1 MIAMRR
7 TAALAFAVAAG
18 LTTSQAL
25 AGGVAVPLDEVR
37 TVAFAKPV
45 ATVYVGNPSIAD
57 INMIDARHA
66 FVLGKR
72 FGTTN
77 IIALDNSGH
86 EHANTYVSVS
96 GSNGAI
102 VTLTKG
108 ATPTK
113 PVTQT
118 TLSCTGV
125 RCEESPVPGDA
136 RFGEVMGE
144 SAVHDQMGTKA
155 H

>member
-1 MIAMRR
+1 MRR
-7 TAALAFAVAAG
+7 TVALAFVIAAG
-18 LTTSQAL
+18 LTGGQAL

-86 EHANTYVSVS
+86 EVANTYVSVS
-96 GSNGAI
+96 GSNGTT

-108 ATPTK
+108 ATQSK
-113 PVTQT
+113 PATQM
-118 TLSCTGV
+118 TLSCTGM
-125 RCEESPVPGDA
+125 RCEEAPVPGDA
-136 RFGEVMGE
+136 GYGAVMADVGRHGEMG
-144 SAVHDQMGTKA
+144 ARGQ
-155 H
+155 

>member
-7 TAALAFAVAAG
+7 NFALAFVVAAG
-18 LTTSQAL
+18 LTGGHAL

-45 ATVYVGNPSIAD
+45 TTVYVGNPSIAD

-77 IIALDNSGH
+77 IIALDNTGH
-86 EHANTYVSVS
+86 EVANTYVSVS
-96 GSNGAI
+96 GSNSAT

-108 ATPTK
+108 GTGSTPA
-113 PVTQT
+113 TQT
-118 TLSCTGV
+118 TLSCSGS
-125 RCEESPVPGDA
+125 RCEVAPVPGEA
-136 RFGEVMGE
+136 RYSTVMGDA
-144 SAVHDQMGTKA
+144 SVHEQMGSK
-155 H
+155 

>member
-7 TAALAFAVAAG
+7 NFAFAFVLAAG
-18 LTTSQAL
+18 LTGGQAL

-45 ATVYVGNPSIAD
+45 TTVYVGNPSIAD

-77 IIALDNSGH
+77 IIALDNTGH
-86 EHANTYVSVS
+86 EVANTYVSVLGAS
-96 GSNGAI
+96 GGT

-108 ATPTK
+108 ASGTTPA
-113 PVTQT
+113 TQT
-118 TLSCTGV
+118 TLACDGS
-125 RCEESPVPGDA
+125 RCEVAPVPGDA
-136 RFGEVMGE
+136 RFGSVMGDVSMHE
-144 SAVHDQMGTKA
+144 QMGAK
-155 H
+155 

>member
-1 MIAMRR
+1 MRR
-7 TAALAFAVAAG
+7 TVALAFVVAAG
-18 LTTSQAL
+18 LTGGQAL
-25 AGGVAVPLDEVR
+25 AAGVAVPLDEVR

-77 IIALDNSGH
+77 IIALDNDGH
-86 EHANTYVSVS
+86 EVANTYVSVS
-96 GSNGAI
+96 GSNSAI

-108 ATPTK
+108 ATQSK
-113 PVTQT
+113 PVSQM
-118 TLSCTGV
+118 TLSCSGM

-136 RFGEVMGE
+136 GYSAAMGDVGRH
-144 SAVHDQMGTKA
+144 ADMGAKGQ
-155 H
+155 

>member
-7 TAALAFAVAAG
+7 NFALAFVVAAG
-18 LTTSQAL
+18 LTGGQAF

-45 ATVYVGNPSIAD
+45 TTVYVGNPSIAD

-77 IIALDNSGH
+77 IIALDNTGH
-86 EHANTYVSVS
+86 EVANTYVSVS
-96 GSNGAI
+96 GSNSAT

-108 ATPTK
+108 GTGTTPA
-113 PVTQT
+113 TQT
-118 TLSCTGV
+118 TLACSGGS
-125 RCEESPVPGDA
+125 RCEVAPVPGEA
-136 RFGEVMGE
+136 RYSTVMGDA
-144 SAVHDQMGTKA
+144 SVHEQMGSK
-155 H
+155 

>member
-1 MIAMRR
+1 MRR
-7 TAALAFAVAAG
+7 TVALALAVAAG
-18 LTTSQAL
+18 LTGGQAF

-72 FGTTN
+72 FGMTN
-77 IIALDNSGH
+77 IIALDTSGH
-86 EHANTYVSVS
+86 EVANTYVSVS
-96 GSNGAI
+96 GSNSAI

-108 ATPTK
+108 ATPTR

-118 TLSCTGV
+118 TLSCTGA
-125 RCEESPVPGDA
+125 RCEESPIPGDA

-144 SAVHDQMGTKA
+144 SSVHDQMGSKG

>member
-1 MIAMRR
+1 MRR
-7 TAALAFAVAAG
+7 TVALAFAVAAG
-18 LTTSQAL
+18 LTGSQAL

-86 EHANTYVSVS
+86 EVANTYVSVS

-108 ATPTK
+108 ATASK
-113 PVTQT
+113 AVTQT
-118 TLSCTGV
+118 TLSCTGA

-136 RFGEVMGE
+136 RFGEVMGDV
-144 SAVHDQMGTKA
+144 SRHDQMGAKGQ
-155 H
+155 

>member
-1 MIAMRR
+1 MRR
-7 TAALAFAVAAG
+7 TVALAIVVAAG
-18 LTTSQAL
+18 LSAGQAL

-77 IIALDNSGH
+77 IVALDNAGH
-86 EHANTYVSVS
+86 EIANTYVSVS
-96 GSNGAI
+96 GSSAAI

-113 PVTQT
+113 PAYQM
-118 TLSCTGV
+118 TLSCSSG

-136 RFGEVMGE
+136 GYSAAMADAGRHADMG
-144 SAVHDQMGTKA
+144 AKGQ
-155 H
+155 

>member
-1 MIAMRR
+1 MRL
-7 TAALAFAVAAG
+7 ALTLAVAAG
-18 LTTSQAL
+18 LTASQAL

-86 EHANTYVSVS
+86 EVANTFVSVS
-96 GSNGAI
+96 GSNGEI

-108 ATPTK
+108 ATQSK

-136 RFGEVMGE
+136 RFSEVMGDV
-144 SAVHDQMGTKA
+144 SRHDQMGAKGQ
-155 H
+155 

>member
-1 MIAMRR
+1 MRR

-18 LTTSQAL
+18 LTSSQAL

-86 EHANTYVSVS
+86 EVANTYVSVS

-113 PVTQT
+113 PATQT

-125 RCEESPVPGDA
+125 RCEESPVPCDA

>member
-1 MIAMRR
+1 MRR
-7 TAALAFAVAAG
+7 TVALAFAVAAG
-18 LTTSQAL
+18 LTGGQAL

-86 EHANTYVSVS
+86 EVANTYVSVS

-113 PVTQT
+113 PATQT
-118 TLSCTGV
+118 TLS
-125 RCEESPVPGDA
+125 
-136 RFGEVMGE
+136 
-144 SAVHDQMGTKA
+144 
-155 H
+155 

>member
-1 MIAMRR
+1 MRR
-7 TAALAFAVAAG
+7 TVALAFAVAAG
-18 LTTSQAL
+18 LTGSQAL

-86 EHANTYVSVS
+86 EVANTYVSVS

-108 ATPTK
+108 ATPSK
-113 PVTQT
+113 GATQT
-118 TLSCTGV
+118 TLSCTDA

-136 RFGEVMGE
+136 RFGEVMGDV
-144 SAVHDQMGTKA
+144 SRHDQMGA
-155 H
+155 RGQ

>member
-1 MIAMRR
+1 MRR
-7 TAALAFAVAAG
+7 TVALAFVVAAG
-18 LTTSQAL
+18 LAGGQAL

-45 ATVYVGNPSIAD
+45 TTVYVGNPSIAD

-77 IIALDNSGH
+77 IIALDNTGH
-86 EHANTYVSVS
+86 EVANTYVSVS

-108 ATPTK
+108 ATQSK
-113 PVTQT
+113 PASQM
-118 TLSCTGV
+118 TLSCTGQ

-136 RFGEVMGE
+136 GF
-144 SAVHDQMGTKA
+144 SAVMSDVGRHNDMGAKGQ
-155 H
+155 